1 MLHFSLFQN
10 ILSKYSFTFLAVCD
24 VIKTGQVNLKQLLEG
39 KLKDTLLLPEF
50 ESNNISKR

>member
-50 ESNNISKR
+50 GSNNISKR